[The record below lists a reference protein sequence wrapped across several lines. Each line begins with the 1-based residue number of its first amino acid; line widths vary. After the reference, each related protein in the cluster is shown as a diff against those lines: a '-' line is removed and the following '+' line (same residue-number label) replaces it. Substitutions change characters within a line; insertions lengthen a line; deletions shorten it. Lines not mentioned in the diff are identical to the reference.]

1 MGGAGEIDKRVVT
14 GMEPGLTAVLFDV
27 DLALRNH
34 VDLDE
39 VRLHELDVMAGT
51 IRAARPGG
59 PKFTNMQGAKVR
71 GTYLVGQLVA
81 FIGSDIERAQ
91 DRSEALMEVLGAGSY
106 RNVRCAYEDAHLHNL
121 SLRPLVAVLAR
132 PTRRRRVGGTG
143 ATAQSCPAR

>member
-1 MGGAGEIDKRVVT
+1 MGGAGEIDKSVVT

-39 VRLHELDVMAGT
+39 VRLHALDVMAGT

-71 GTYLVGQLVA
+71 GSYLVGQLVA
-81 FIGSDIERAQ
+81 FIGSDIERTQ
-91 DRSEALMEVLGAGSY
+91 HRS
-106 RNVRCAYEDAHLHNL
+106 
-121 SLRPLVAVLAR
+121 
-132 PTRRRRVGGTG
+132 
-143 ATAQSCPAR
+143 